1 MSEFRSK
8 LSGKGMLFWKLLEFR
23 SELPEKGALF
33 WKLSEFRSKLPG
45 IRLLFWKLKG
55 LVSESF
61 TGGWKDI
68 SKLLSIF
75 TAAFAS
81 SCNCLRLVRN
91 RFEPGMHFCT

>member
-1 MSEFRSK
+1 MGVILGVVRVLELTSKKRSVI
-8 LSGKGMLFWKLLEFR
+8 LEVVRVSGE
-23 SELPEKGALF
+23 
-33 WKLSEFRSKLPG
+33 LPG
-45 IRLLFWKLKG
+45 IRLFFWKLKG

-61 TGGWKDI
+61 TGGWKGI
-68 SKLLSIF
+68 SKLLSVF